1 MGAHPVGIDITPAQ
15 LETAHELQREFG
27 IEFPLIEA
35 SAEQVPLPDNSFDL
49 AISEYGASIWCD
61 PYLWIP
67 EAARLLRPGGTL
79 VFLRNGTLSMVC
91 MPDVGSVTTSLQ
103 RDVFGLHRLDWEDD
117 GSVEFH
123 INASDMV
130 RLLRKTGFVIEDLI
144 YLRAPEGATTKN
156 EYMDAEWARRWPSE
170 EIWRAKLKA

>member
-1 MGAHPVGIDITPAQ
+1 
-15 LETAHELQREFG
+15 
-27 IEFPLIEA
+27 
-35 SAEQVPLPDNSFDL
+35 
-49 AISEYGASIWCD
+49 
-61 PYLWIP
+61 
-67 EAARLLRPGGTL
+67 
-79 VFLRNGTLSMVC
+79 MVC

-103 RDVFGLHRLDWEDD
+103 RDMFGLHRLDWEDD

-130 RLLRKTGFVIEDLI
+130 RLLRKTGFEIEDLI
-144 YLRAPEGATTKN
+144 YLRAPEGATTKF